1 MAVDTWA
8 ISVMIYGAGILKSNT
23 DELKN
28 LGKKTR
34 KFMTMH
40 GELHPKSDFDRVD
53 LSSEVRRKILIS
65 CERCIRME

>member
-28 LGKKTR
+28 LGKR
-34 KFMTMH
+34 P
-40 GELHPKSDFDRVD
+40 ESL
-53 LSSEVRRKILIS
+53 
-65 CERCIRME
+65 